1 MNEAGR
7 SARVPNLGH
16 FFFFLALTLFALLL
30 SLSVVVS
37 FAVAHGSEV
46 TQALSDQRLL
56 TIASMTTY
64 LLALGM
70 AFFAMPVFWHRPFAE
85 GVEWNCVNVRW
96 WLVVVGLGLG
106 FAAQGLTVF
115 FPVPKDLPI
124 DKIFR
129 NPAAIWFLAFF
140 GVVIAPLFEEIVFR
154 GFLLPAIAI
163 AVDWMRIPRGSV
175 PVVALENLEAW
186 RAGTESSREALVVA
200 SVLTSVVFAMIHG
213 PQLEWTL
220 SAVCLLFAVS
230 MVLCAV
236 RLRMRSVA
244 ASTVVHGCYNLS
256 VFVSLFVATGGF
268 RHLDKV

>member
-1 MNEAGR
+1 M
-7 SARVPNLGH
+7 
-16 FFFFLALTLFALLL
+16 FFLALTLFALLL
-30 SLSVVVS
+30 SLAVVVS
-37 FAVAHGSEV
+37 FAVAHGSEA

-70 AFFAMPVFWHRPFAE
+70 AFFAMPVFWQRPFAE
-85 GVEWNCVNVRW
+85 GVEWNWGNVRW
-96 WLVVVGLGLG
+96 WLAAAGLGMG

-140 GVVIAPLFEEIVFR
+140 GVVIAPLFEEVVFR

-163 AVDWMRIPRGSV
+163 AVDWMRLPRG
-175 PVVALENLEAW
+175 PEPIVALENLQAW
-186 RAGTESSREALVVA
+186 RAGTEYSRAALVAA
-200 SVLTSVVFAMIHG
+200 SVLTSVLFALIHG
-213 PQLEWTL
+213 QQLEWTW
-220 SAVCLLFAVS
+220 SAMSLLFVVS
-230 MVLCAV
+230 LVLCAV
-236 RLRMRSVA
+236 RLRMQSVA

-256 VFVSLFVATGGF
+256 VFVSLFVATDGF